1 MLIRFSVTNCF
12 SFRDR
17 VEISMVAGQGNEH
30 QEHIVASDGD
40 DQLRLLKTCVIY
52 GANASG
58 KSNLIKAMSFAQD
71 FILGSYKPERGD
83 ADFRFRFDR
92 KSKSNPSEFQFE
104 VRCESGSYIYGF
116 EFDSSRVCSEWLY
129 EISAGTERPIFERVT
144 DVNDQVAV
152 DFDGELAVGEVRSE
166 FLDEAVAETSPN
178 RLLLTQAT
186 KLREVLS
193 PLRSVYDWFDHV
205 LVTFFPDT
213 TLKGLEIPFKHDEE
227 FNTDFRNTIRLL
239 DFGIDDI
246 SIKEID
252 IDDETRISAE
262 VRDEI
267 KDDVLESDEEPDRY
281 GFVRKKDEVIPIYI
295 GSENEIKSLRFQ
307 TGHKVQQYDQ
317 HEWLELYDESDGTR
331 RMFDLVPAWLDLLN
345 TDKPRVYVIDELDRR
360 LHAILSYKL
369 LQLFLEN
376 SGTRQSQLVVTTH
389 ESTILDLKLLRRDEI
404 WFVEKDVSGVS
415 TVYSLEEFTPSYGK
429 DIAKGYLQGRFG
441 AIPIIPSLNNLDWL
455 VEA

>member
-30 QEHIVASDGD
+30 DEHIVAGDGVD
-40 DQLRLLKTCVIY
+40 RLRLLKTCVIY
-52 GANASG
+52 GTNASG

-71 FILGSYKPERGD
+71 FIVGTYEPENGI
-83 ADFRFRFDR
+83 ADFRFRFDQEFR
-92 KSKSNPSEFQFE
+92 ENPSSFQFE
-104 VRCESGSYIYGF
+104 IRCDRGSYIYGF
-116 EFDSSRVCSEWLY
+116 EIDSSHVRSEWLY
-129 EISAGTERPIFERVT
+129 EILERTEKPVYERVT
-144 DVNDQVAV
+144 DFNDQTTVEFV
-152 DFDGELAVGEVRSE
+152 DEDD
-166 FLDEAVAETSPN
+166 LDEESAEALENTKAEILSN
-178 RLLLTQAT
+178 RLILTEAT
-186 KLREVLS
+186 KLRDIFS
-193 PLRSVYDWFDHV
+193 PLGDVYDWFDHV
-205 LVTFFPDT
+205 LVTIFPDT
-213 TLKGLEIPFKHDEE
+213 TLKGLEIPFKHDED

-239 DFGIDDI
+239 DVGIDDI

-267 KDDVLESDEEPDRY
+267 KDDVLKSDEKPDRY
-281 GFVRKKDEVIPIYI
+281 GFVRKQDEVIPIYI

-307 TGHKVQQYDQ
+307 TGHKVKQHDH

-331 RMFDLVPAWLDLLN
+331 RMFHLVPAWLDLLS
-345 TDKPRVYVIDELDRR
+345 TDTPRVYVIDELDRR

-369 LQLFLEN
+369 LEMFLQK
-376 SGTRQSQLVVTTH
+376 SGTRPSQLVVTTH

-415 TVYSLEEFTPSYGK
+415 TVYSLEEFTPTYGK

-455 VEA
+455 QEA